1 MKVSI
6 KIGKII
12 LSASVPA
19 HDAVAREVIA
29 RNGVVLE
36 KPEIKEIQHVA
47 AKSVDFTM
55 DESAIEFE
63 CDAGELPAIYK
74 EVAPMFKDLMQ
85 AIIELKKFSKTGNE
99 QSQQRVQHGC
109 NCKTHWDNGQP
120 KHR

>member
-12 LSASVPA
+12 LSATVPA
-19 HDAVAREVIA
+19 HDIIAREVIA
-29 RNGVVLE
+29 RNGVSLE

-47 AKSVDFTM
+47 AKSIDFTM
-55 DESAIEFE
+55 DESSIEFE

-74 EVAPMFKDLMQ
+74 EAAPMFKDLMT
-85 AIIELKKFSKTGNE
+85 AAVEMKKFSKTVNE
-99 QSQQRVQHGC
+99 QPQRRVQHGDC

-120 KHR
+120 RK